1 MDKLWLI
8 QTMKCYLA
16 LKINEPSN
24 QEKMWRKL
32 KCIFLSERSQS
43 EKTVYCTTSTIGRCE
58 TGRVVKAGTK
68 ISGCLGFRRRE
79 GACLGVKNVPAN
91 AGGMGSFPGPGRSH
105 MPRSN

>member
-8 QTMKCYLA
+8 QTMKCYLG
-16 LKINEPSN
+16 LKINQPLN

-32 KCIFLSERSQS
+32 ACIFLSERSQS
-43 EKTVYCTTSTIGRCE
+43 EKTVYCTSTTGRCG
-58 TGRVVKAGTK
+58 TGRTVQASTK

-91 AGGMGSFPGPGRSH
+91 AGGVGSVPGPGRSH
-105 MPRSN
+105 VPQSN